1 MITLT
6 IATTTCNANGSLTTP
21 SLEAGGR
28 CHEAN
33 AHTIKAHTRHKHE
46 QYATQPT
53 LTPAHDA
60 GGATKLKQ
68 NTNSHG
74 RPATYTTA
82 KQAASSYQSADA
94 ATPVQVPPT
103 ATTSDGPSNPHAT
116 GKTK

>member
-6 IATTTCNANGSLTTP
+6 IATTTCNAYGSLTTP

-33 AHTIKAHTRHKHE
+33 AHTTKADTRHKHE

-53 LTPAHDA
+53 PTQTHDA
-60 GGATKLKQ
+60 GDATKPKQ
-68 NTNSHG
+68 NTSSHG
-74 RPATYTTA
+74 RQATCTMG

-94 ATPVQVPPT
+94 ATHQQVPPT
-103 ATTSDGPSNPHAT
+103 ATT
-116 GKTK
+116 

>member
-1 MITLT
+1 MT
-6 IATTTCNANGSLTTP
+6 IATTTCNAYGSLTTP

-33 AHTIKAHTRHKHE
+33 AYTTKADTRHKHE

-60 GGATKLKQ
+60 GDATKPKQ
-68 NTNSHG
+68 NTSSPG
-74 RPATYTTA
+74 RQATCTTG

-94 ATPVQVPPT
+94 ATPVQVPPM
-103 ATTSDGPSNPHAT
+103 ATT
-116 GKTK
+116 

>member
-6 IATTTCNANGSLTTP
+6 IATTTCNAYGSLTTP

-33 AHTIKAHTRHKHE
+33 AHTTKAHTRHKHE

-53 LTPAHDA
+53 PTQTHDA
-60 GGATKLKQ
+60 GGATKPKQ
-68 NTNSHG
+68 NTNNLG
-74 RPATYTTA
+74 RQATCTTA

-94 ATPVQVPPT
+94 ATHQQVPPT
-103 ATTSDGPSNPHAT
+103 ATT
-116 GKTK
+116 